1 MRINV
6 LLPTG
11 TRTVDLDE
19 LKELARQGV
28 VQPSTL
34 LETGGQRG
42 KAKNVPALKPIF
54 AELAAAPTQAPEP
67 SSFPTIPSPSEPPR
81 TVESPNVPSPPEPP
95 EPPVFSPIPTSSE
108 PPQLDAP
115 STFPDFSPLETTQ
128 PAPSFDDVYDLEDA
142 APPAFATETPSPED
156 APLSAAAFSADDSN
170 SPFYFD
176 ARSPIPLPKRFRK
189 SKKGFY
195 VGSLKALR
203 SAELA
208 HWVAWGRG
216 FLRVF
221 DVLFVV
227 GVVFYLLV
235 FLTSIGTQEYKSAKA
250 RQERQRSETFSR
262 LYDALDELGLSDA
275 PFSELE
281 ETKFAWIPL
290 LLTRD
295 TALTHEVT
303 AYNFSSK
310 SFEKQFEILEIA
322 EKKSVELEKE
332 FPKKLSQKQK
342 ELQSFFKEFRK
353 DVKQARKLKK
363 EYDRVPFPLFRFL
376 GAMLFVALCATIA
389 VALAAF
395 VYGLATIIFR
405 ILLSAADLYAASF
418 RDDFDPAA
426 NKRRDDLL
434 ASVETI
440 KTNGAPATQ
449 DANAV

>member
-54 AELAAAPTQAPEP
+54 AELAAAPTQASEP
-67 SSFPTIPSPSEPPR
+67 SSFPSIPTPPEPPR
-81 TVESPNVPSPPEPP
+81 TVESPNVPTPPEPP

-142 APPAFATETPSPED
+142 APNASATETPSPED
-156 APLSAAAFSADDSN
+156 APSSDAAFSAADSN

-189 SKKGFY
+189 SNKGFY

-221 DVLFVV
+221 DVLFVIAFICALIGGLGSAIKLNFDV
-227 GVVFYLLV
+227 CETQRKFKRQETAQSIKFLIDDLENVVISDISYTAKANLLI
-235 FLTSIGTQEYKSAKA
+235 LLQNEYKA
-250 RQERQRSETFSR
+250 RHAADNQEAFKT
-262 LYDALDELGLSDA
+262 L
-275 PFSELE
+275 ELE
-281 ETKFAWIPL
+281 EQLK
-290 LLTRD
+290 
-295 TALTHEVT
+295 
-303 AYNFSSK
+303 
-310 SFEKQFEILEIA
+310 ILE
-322 EKKSVELEKE
+322 ELEKNIPAIVDQRSANPQLTE
-332 FPKKLSQKQK
+332 NLPIDFTLLQDYITEIKTLKEELDGIRFPTG
-342 ELQSFFKEFRK
+342 
-353 DVKQARKLKK
+353 
-363 EYDRVPFPLFRFL
+363 RFL
-376 GAMLFVALCATIA
+376 ITTSVMFVLQLII
-389 VALAAF
+389 LLIAAF
-395 VYGLATIIFR
+395 LYGLATILFR
-405 ILLSAADLYAASF
+405 LLFSAADLYAASF

-426 NKRRDDLL
+426 NLRRDNLL

-440 KTNGAPATQ
+440 KVNGAPATP
-449 DANAV
+449 DANAAQ